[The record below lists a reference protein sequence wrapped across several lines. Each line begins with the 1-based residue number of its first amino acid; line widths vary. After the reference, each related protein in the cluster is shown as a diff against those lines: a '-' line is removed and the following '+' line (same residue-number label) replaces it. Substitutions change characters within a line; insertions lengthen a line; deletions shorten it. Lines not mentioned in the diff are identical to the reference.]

1 MCKITSF
8 CIALCLIVGSSWAST
23 KIDPMSGKQS
33 SGREQLSSIGKF
45 FESSNALELELEA
58 LYAEAFAR
66 KSAGQADAEIWARIN
81 ELDVLLNGRNVS
93 SLDEGGE
100 TCTSA
105 VQISS
110 LPFCDTGNTTDNV
123 NDYTPPAGSDCSS
136 PNNQPGGT
144 GKDVVYVYTPAT
156 TETISVSLCGSSFD
170 TYLHIYRGC
179 PGSDNAVQVCC
190 NDDNNGC
197 GAGSLRSCCPE
208 VVLIGGETYYIIVD
222 GWRENSAGNYQI
234 SMTYGGGCAP
244 CPVQPCVECPANAY
258 HSVEPNCENG
268 YVDLTNSGCVPGTL
282 GLFEEVPCNT
292 VVCATGGRY
301 QGPNGQFFSDVDYFV
316 LNIDSQSE
324 SLFVH
329 LRAEANG
336 SWALYRVTP
345 GNICD
350 GDEVVIFSQSFE
362 RCQDRFFSSCVVP
375 GTYVLGVQLSGNI
388 PCGTPYIVDIQCL
401 NCPELAGRCCYRT
414 EEGPA
419 CADEWTRDE
428 CAEVQGLW
436 AEGETCEECCPTDF
450 CTDWIEIPGVYE
462 YVNTAN
468 SCCSVP
474 VDFCVGE
481 DGCGDDN
488 CYSANR
494 AVIYQFT
501 IEDDAVMTLA
511 AAGPGDNQIMVFTDC
526 SDPTGS
532 CVASADNATDNNG
545 NQFQGAPEVLSDLA
559 LPAGTYFVATSHFFW
574 QDFPCGEITLRIISD
589 TPLPVD
595 LLGFDAT
602 ALDGAIKLSWST
614 ASEDNSSHFNL
625 LRDGAMLAQV
635 TATNSPTG
643 AAYTWTDENLENGRS
658 YSYTLVSVD
667 LNGAQNIV
675 GDVNA
680 MPSADATTVNVFTL
694 HQNFPNPFNPET
706 VIAFDLP
713 EAAATKLVVTNALGQ
728 AVATLVNGQLDA
740 GHHNVTFDGK
750 SLPSGIYF
758 YHLTAGDFTSLR
770 KMVLL
775 K

>member
-23 KIDPMSGKQS
+23 KIDPMSGQQS

-45 FESSNALELELEA
+45 FESGNALELELEA

-110 LPFCDTGNTTDNV
+110 LPFCDTGNTMDNV
-123 NDYTPPAGSDCSS
+123 NDYAPPAGSDCSS

-197 GAGSLRSCCPE
+197 GSGSLRSCCPE

-244 CPVQPCVECPANAY
+244 CPPPPCVVCP
-258 HSVEPNCENG
+258 ENG
-268 YVDLTNSGCVPGTL
+268 VHSIEPVCFNGYHDETNGGCFATEIPQ
-282 GLFEEVPCNT
+282 FEVMLCNT
-292 VVCATGGRY
+292 VTCGTTGRY
-301 QGPNGQFFSDVDYFV
+301 ANDAGAQLNDVDYYMLTV
-316 LNIDSQSE
+316 DAESE
-324 SLFVH
+324 SLFVRVMINAAGNWGIFRIDPSNVCGDYQTIVYQQ
-329 LRAEANG
+329 LDRCEEGGFLGCVPEGVYLVGIG
-336 SWALYRVTP
+336 SL
-345 GNICD
+345 GN
-350 GDEVVIFSQSFE
+350 V
-362 RCQDRFFSSCVVP
+362 
-375 GTYVLGVQLSGNI
+375 
-388 PCGTPYIVDIQCL
+388 PCGTPYTIGLQCL
-401 NCPELAGRCCYRT
+401 DCPEVTGRCCYRT
-414 EEGPA
+414 ENGPA

-474 VDFCVGE
+474 VNFCVGE

-488 CYSANR
+488 CFAANR

-635 TATNSPTG
+635 TATNSPSG
-643 AAYTWTDENLENGRS
+643 ATYTWTDENLENGRS
-658 YSYTLVSVD
+658 YNYSLVSVD
-667 LNGAQNIV
+667 LNGAQNVV

-680 MPSADATTVNVFTL
+680 MPSADAATVNVFTL

-706 VIAFDLP
+706 MIAFDLP
-713 EAAATKLVVTNALGQ
+713 EAAATKLVVINALGQ
-728 AVATLVNGQLDA
+728 EVATLLNGQLDA